1 MEASDRKTAVNLGLI
16 VIACGAVVTLLASG
30 ISKDPMV
37 LTFGI
42 GPMLLG
48 FVVVLTG
55 FFGSKKRSKPLPAW
69 KTLIMPVAIL
79 AIVLPRL
86 LFDYRFPHWTR
97 PYLLSTVAILCV
109 VALWP
114 IHPAERGE
122 DHS

>member
-1 MEASDRKTAVNLGLI
+1 MEASNRKTVVNVGLI
-16 VIACGAVVTLLASG
+16 VIACGAVMTLLASG
-30 ISKDPMV
+30 VSKDPMV
-37 LTFGI
+37 LSFGI

-48 FVVVLTG
+48 FVLLLAG
-55 FFGSKKRSKPLPAW
+55 FFGPKKPGKPRPVW

-79 AIVLPRL
+79 GIVLPQL

-97 PYLLSTVAILCV
+97 PYLLSAVAILCV

-114 IHPAERGE
+114 VHPAERGE